1 MSRIITLLFVLF
13 ISFNLLGQEFVVK
26 GKVRDE
32 SGDPLIGVSVSIK
45 GNLTKGTITDME
57 GQFSF
62 RVSKE
67 KEILVFSFIGF
78 KTKEV
83 EVTSSKSYIE
93 VILEEEA
100 SLLEEVVVTGYATVR
115 KRDIV
120 SASISY
126 VDGSAELIRG
136 RSGGVDSYGAGLL
149 TAGEVNDFTKWLFW
163 NDEILEKT
171 HKEFIDIWKIKPKER
186 YMVQVVNKNNMP
198 LVDATVRLLDKN
210 KKIVWESRSD
220 NTGKAE
226 LWANFSTNEQ
236 NGNKFSIESEYRG
249 VKESISKIKQFDK
262 GINRIEL
269 EVDCSNVY
277 TTDILFIVDATGSM
291 GDEIGYL
298 QAELTDVIKR
308 VKEAQPSLN
317 INMGSVFY
325 RDHGDEYLT
334 CSSAFSPEV
343 SKTVDFMNEQS
354 ANGGG
359 DEPEAVDQAL
369 MIAVDSMGWRDE
381 ALSRIA
387 FLVLDAPCHDDD
399 ESLARMNKSIRA
411 AAKKGIRLV
420 PVVCSGMGMHGEYLL
435 RSMALATNGTTL
447 FLTDDSGIG
456 NTHLKPTT
464 DKLEVEMLNDMLVRI
479 VLQYTNMPECENEL
493 WLEEEKEDKE
503 IEKFLPDPYDAE
515 PEDMVEEDEDKK
527 TPEKVFVAKD
537 IFIGYPV
544 PCVDELNIQI
554 KEPVQDLYLMDI
566 SGKYLQ
572 RKGKLEKGD
581 TVSMYVSSYSTGVYF
596 IRGFSKGRWYTQ
608 KIIKR

>member
-13 ISFNLLGQEFVVK
+13 LSFNLVGQGFIIK
-26 GKVRDE
+26 GEVTDE
-32 SGDPLIGVSVSIK
+32 TGEPLVGVSVTIK
-45 GNLTKGTITDME
+45 GNLTKGTVTDLD
-57 GQFSF
+57 GKFSF

-67 KEILVFSFIGF
+67 KEILVFSLIGL
-78 KTKEV
+78 KSKEV
-83 EVTSSKSYIE
+83 EVTSFKPYIK
-93 VILEEEA
+93 VILEED
-100 SLLEEVVVTGYATVR
+100 LKMLEEVVVTGYAPKR
-115 KRDIV
+115 RDIV
-120 SASISY
+120 SASVSY
-126 VDGSAELIRG
+126 TSTSDASVSYDGG
-136 RSGGVDSYGAGLL
+136 RSNYGAGLL

-198 LVDATVRLLDKN
+198 LVDATLRLLDKEKN
-210 KKIVWESRSD
+210 IVWESRSD

-226 LWANFSTNEQ
+226 LWVNFFTNEQ
-236 NGNKFSIESEYRG
+236 NGNKFSIECEYKG
-249 VKESISKIKQFDK
+249 VKESLSKIKQFDQ

-269 EVDCSNVY
+269 EVDCSNLY
-277 TTDILFIVDATGSM
+277 ATDILFIVDATGSM

-298 QAELTDVIKR
+298 QAELTDVVKR
-308 VKEAQPSLN
+308 VKEAQPNLD

-334 CSSAFSPEV
+334 CSSAFSSEV

-359 DEPEAVDQAL
+359 DEPEAVDEAL
-369 MIAVDSMGWRDE
+369 MVAVDSMGWRDE

-387 FLVLDAPCHDDD
+387 FLVLDAPCHDDSV
-399 ESLARMNKSIRA
+399 SLARMNKSIKA

-420 PVVCSGMGMHGEYLL
+420 PVVCSGMGMNGEYLL

-479 VLQYTNMPECENEL
+479 VLQYTKMPECENEV

-515 PEDMVEEDEDKK
+515 PEDEVEEDEDKK
-527 TPEKVFVAKD
+527 APEKVFVAKD

-554 KEPVQDLYLMDI
+554 KEPIQDLYLMDI

-572 RKGKLEKGD
+572 RKSKLDKGD
-581 TVSMYVSSYSTGVYF
+581 TVSMYVSSYSTGIYF

-608 KIIKR
+608 KIMKR